1 MPERTNDARL
11 RILLIEDNPGDARL
25 IRDMLARA
33 RGMACE
39 PEWVDS
45 LSAGIER
52 LNAEPFDVVL
62 LDLGLP
68 EGRGIATLRRLLSE
82 APSASTVIVMSG
94 LNDEDV
100 AVEAVHSGAQD
111 YLVKGQV
118 DAALLTRSIR
128 YAIERSQ
135 ARDALRRA
143 HEELE
148 HRVAERT
155 SELARNVT
163 ALKET
168 ERRLNESQ
176 QLLRQLAARAEAV
189 REEERKA
196 LTREIHDEMGQYL
209 SALRLG
215 VSLLELEF
223 GQDNPSLQEKTRKLV
238 ALVDST
244 IKVVRSVV
252 SSLRPAAL
260 DMGIVSALEWLAE
273 QFTGRTGVP
282 CCVHV
287 EGDIPLDEQRAT
299 ELFRIVQESLTNI
312 SRHAHATDVDVTL
325 KRNDTHYL
333 VQVRDNGQGF
343 DPAVRKRQ
351 SFGLVGIRER
361 ALTLGGEAGIASVPG
376 NGTTV
381 SLEFP
386 IINHIGEP

>member
-25 IRDMLARA
+25 IRDMLAQA

-39 PEWVDS
+39 PEWVDT
-45 LSAGIER
+45 LSAGIAR
-52 LNAEPFDVVL
+52 LKEQPFDVVL

-68 EGRGIATLRRLLSE
+68 EGHGLDTLRRLLTE

-94 LNDEDV
+94 LSDEDV

-111 YLVKGQV
+111 YLVKGHV

-128 YAIERSQ
+128 YAIERNQ

-148 HRVAERT
+148 CRVAQRT
-155 SELARNVT
+155 SELARNVA
-163 ALKET
+163 ALEET

-176 QLLRQLAARAEAV
+176 QLLRELAARAEAV

-223 GQDNPSLQEKTRKLV
+223 GKDNPSLQEKTRKLV
-238 ALVDST
+238 TLVDST

-260 DMGIVSALEWLAE
+260 DMGIVSALDWLAE

-282 CCVHV
+282 CSVHV
-287 EGDIPLDEQRAT
+287 EGDIPLDEKSAT
-299 ELFRIVQESLTNI
+299 ELFRVVQESLTNI
-312 SRHAHATDVDVTL
+312 SRHAQATDVDVSL
-325 KRNDTHYL
+325 KRTETHYVL
-333 VQVRDNGQGF
+333 QVRDNGQGF

-361 ALTLGGEAGIASVPG
+361 ALALGGEADIASAPG
-376 NGTTV
+376 TGTTV
-381 SLEFP
+381 SLAFP
-386 IINHIGEP
+386 TINHTGEQ